1 MANLTGGVQIPH
13 SDTSIV
19 DSSQQVPLGTRARDA
34 SGNEYIYLKGV
45 GSNAAGKW
53 VVWDENYATT
63 LLTADEVGPVG
74 ISMSAFDATTE
85 FGWAQ
90 IYGVNTVAST
100 DTVAADKALYIDGTA
115 GRADDAD
122 VAGDSI
128 HGAFSMTSDSTNVAT
143 VYLNY
148 PWVSDIA
155 HD

>member
-1 MANLTGGVQIPH
+1 MAWYEEV
-13 SDTSIV
+13 DTTKKF
-19 DSSQQVPLGTRARDA
+19 PLGHRQNDVN
-34 SGNEYIYLKGV
+34 GNEYVYVKGV
-45 GSNAAGKW
+45 GSGAAGNF
-53 VVWDENYATT
+53 VVFDENYATT

-74 ISMSAFDATTE
+74 VMMAALDATTD

-90 IYGVNTVAST
+90 IWGVNTIADT

-128 HGAFSMTSDSTNVAT
+128 HGAFSMAADSSNVAT
-143 VYLNY
+143 VFLAY